1 MSVRAA
7 GSPGS
12 LQASAVT
19 VAVCTHDRPDKL
31 ERLLQSLMRQTCQ
44 PGVVLVVDNAPSTD
58 ATATLVRRLPGFVYV
73 RETVP
78 GLDFAR
84 NRALRESDSEIV
96 AYVDDDAIV
105 AEDWVE
111 SIAAV
116 FSESPAIGVCT
127 GKVEALTM
135 TTEGARL
142 FEANG
147 GFGRGDQRIHLPPG
161 AGARP
166 PGLPKPFAAWAF
178 SVGAG
183 VSLAVR
189 RRFALEL
196 GGFDE
201 ALDMGAV
208 LPGGGDTD
216 MLWRMLE
223 ARHHVVYEPRV
234 RAWHEH
240 RADQHGVAQ
249 QLLGHGRANI
259 ATLTKCVAVA
269 PWRRKPPAAAFL
281 AWRLAKPVVRLAR
294 RLVGRDPLPADL
306 LARLVV
312 ESWRGLFAYP
322 QALQLAESR
331 RREFGRGDVASQ
343 AGPLSRAM
351 PEEN

>member
-1 MSVRAA
+1 
-7 GSPGS
+7 
-12 LQASAVT
+12 
-19 VAVCTHDRPDKL
+19 
-31 ERLLQSLMRQTCQ
+31 MRQTRQ
-44 PGVVLVVDNAPSTD
+44 PRAVLVVDNAPSSD
-58 ATATLVRRLPGFVYV
+58 ATEQLVQRFPVVRYV
-73 RETVP
+73 REAIP

-96 AYVDDDAIV
+96 AYVDDDAVV

-116 FSESPAIGVCT
+116 FNESPAIGVCT
-127 GKVEALTM
+127 GKVDALTM
-135 TTEGARL
+135 ATEGARL
-142 FEANG
+142 FEASG
-147 GFGRGDQRIHLPPG
+147 GFGRGDLRLHLPPG

-166 PGLPKPFAAWAF
+166 PGLPKPLAAWAF
-178 SVGAG
+178 SAGAG

-223 ARHHVVYEPRV
+223 AGHQVVYEPRV

-240 RADQHGVAQ
+240 RADRRGAEQ
-249 QLLGHGRANI
+249 QILGHGRATV
-259 ATLTKCVAVA
+259 ATLTKFVAVA
-269 PWRRKPPAAAFL
+269 PWRRKPPAVAFL
-281 AWRLAKPVVRLAR
+281 AWRLAKPVVRLVR
-294 RLVGRDPLPADL
+294 RLFGRDPLPASL

-312 ESWRGLFAYP
+312 DCWRGLFAYP
-322 QALQLAESR
+322 QALRLAASR
-331 RREFGRGDVASQ
+331 RREFGPGNVATQTGPPSRG
-343 AGPLSRAM
+343 L
-351 PEEN
+351 PEES

>member
-1 MSVRAA
+1 MSAA
-7 GSPGS
+7 ALQFPGS
-12 LQASAVT
+12 SHAAAVT
-19 VAVCTHDRPDKL
+19 VAVCTRDRPEKL
-31 ERLLQSLMRQTCQ
+31 ERLLQSLVRQTCQ
-44 PGVVLVVDNAPSTD
+44 PRAVLIVDNAPSTD
-58 ATATLVRRLPGFVYV
+58 ATEALVRRFPGFVYV
-73 RETVP
+73 REAVP

-84 NRALRESDSEIV
+84 NRALREGDSEIV
-96 AYVDDDAIV
+96 AYVDDDAVV

-116 FSESPAIGVCT
+116 FNESPAIGVCT

-135 TTEGARL
+135 NTEGARL

-161 AGARP
+161 AGTRP
-166 PGLPKPFAAWAF
+166 PGLPKPLAAWAF

-196 GGFDE
+196 GSFDE

-240 RADQHGVAQ
+240 RADRDGVAQ

-259 ATLTKCVAVA
+259 ATLTKCVVVA

-281 AWRLAKPVVRLAR
+281 VWRLAKPVVRLAR
-294 RLVGRDPLPADL
+294 RLVGRDPLPASL

-312 ESWRGLFAYP
+312 ECWRGLFAYP
-322 QALQLAESR
+322 RALQLAESR
-331 RREFGRGDVASQ
+331 RREFGREDIASQ
-343 AGPLSRAM
+343 AGPLPRSL